1 MNFEKAKKA
10 LRESQ
15 GGRLLLVLV
24 AVLFM
29 LAPDVFG
36 QDDYEISLTQRRMGD
51 EIGVEIWMKS
61 LNSSAA
67 NLGNASVA
75 VTYDTTYLSP
85 VDPSTYDF
93 TVSDSVNY
101 DVNVASP
108 YVALAS
114 EFNNANGYGAMKAQA
129 ANIAGIYVYQLDVV
143 MTLVPSTLGVQ
154 PSTSGRG
161 SLIGRL
167 KFAIRNHASITG
179 TTNTGIGINT
189 STLIGDLRVFDASGN
204 DKESVTNL
212 VTTADFTVRG
222 ISILNP
228 NGPNEA
234 VNRNKSYPSLNVAGY
249 PVYFERSGLI
259 NPTAGSEY
267 GSNVLAYTVNYSTD
281 NGSNW
286 SAEVARIAEA
296 REEYADLTTTQWTYN
311 YSGEVIFSSSETSG
325 YIITQGDGS
334 QLPVVAAYYGGVLRF
349 IWNDDPYF
357 APRSEQA
364 LLQICQL
371 DTDGRTADIDN
382 RTQATGNPCGQS
394 ENSFVLSRLFF
405 LQLDGST
412 TYMRTRDEYSNAT
425 QLTVEAWVNLN
436 SIPSDTTAEPGVVA
450 TGPGPADTN
459 EEGAWILY
467 LSQGKYPAF
476 RCLEIEGRGDN
487 STPYL
492 ATVVSPDSL
501 VTTSDAVPI
510 NANSAHPGNWVHIA
524 ATVANNVVSLYVNGE
539 LMATKTNTNA
549 NNIRMD
555 TKSHPAWVGVNP
567 NGGIAATDYLHAG
580 IKEVRVWRKALT
592 QRQIRTN
599 IPGVV
604 NPATSPPSDIR
615 SALEIYYDLVGTSTD
630 LANATVQNGTNPIY
644 LYDSP
649 SLTATAVT
657 SLNYR
662 PDQGHVKL
670 TSPAT
675 GSGVS
680 NLEDSYFPIRWAA
693 YGVGDNSSATS
704 DDLVVEFS
712 RDGGT
717 QWAVCIDQT
726 TPGDLLDDIEV
737 ESGNG
742 EVLWEAYKHSGTIG
756 NYNELQSVDPAT
768 GAVYN
773 KDVQM
778 RIRGTNANSQQDI
791 SFTTGTFKV
800 APYFSIK
807 NTGESIIVVP
817 SGTTMNLTGGAAFVE
832 AWIRPYRF
840 PTSDEG
846 YFPIINK
853 KDTTTGT
860 GHYALRLLSTGQ
872 LEFEITTSTGTVLSA
887 KSDTT
892 RPIIG
897 PNVDEMDSTWT
908 HVGVFVNLA
917 NGSGS
922 SSVKFY
928 IDGTPH
934 YEGSLTD
941 QLGSDVAVNST
952 NIFPTYIAYEKGA
965 DSALSFI
972 GEIKGVRFWN
982 GAPAGQSITGTEPTD
997 LTNFIRGA
1005 LTVRAEDLTTAYQT
1019 NLVASF
1025 DMNGGSFVA
1034 YDKAYNSTFSTFS
1047 STDSVQAQII
1057 ANNGLSYQG
1066 VEPYVKLVEPIF
1078 DQQVPNTTT
1087 DLLVRWVGFD
1097 YDRDGFTGGNDAT
1110 NQNSDL
1116 EYSTKGGGDVV
1127 FTPFNFTS
1135 SEEEDPTYDPNSF
1148 VPALTSTYKFQGTVP
1163 PLSQFGGDLD
1173 VSLANGNDGT
1183 PPRSSISAT
1192 LRNGKL
1198 RLSGRATINSAAPVS
1213 FGSYSNLRSEGPLF
1227 TITPP
1232 SNFTVRVL
1240 LEGYHQGAV
1249 TGISG
1254 TLGTTY
1260 TANGLRVTLYDDING
1275 APSTQQAQA
1284 ESSQGYSG
1292 TDPLNPIPRGTNGS
1306 EFANAPFVFTAIDD
1320 GSYFVVVEHQNH
1332 LPIMSRYAA
1341 PFKFDGDDISTWAI
1355 SSGWDFQNWTGT
1367 TTDVITEA
1375 NSLTDPPTFGTSYTA
1390 YGYSETD
1397 AGLTNYG
1404 ATGLAY
1410 NDGQTSTS
1418 ATAGVALPAMVAGDV
1433 VKDSKIN
1440 AADRVQVRID
1450 NGGTTLSSDV
1460 TGDGII
1466 NSIDRDIVD
1475 KNNNRTSSIAAIFPA
1490 LSIEAPYNPYEVVS
1504 RQDIALSEIMNQEAK
1519 AFDENGKISEA
1530 LNPSNNKGNV
1540 IQSGGIVYRVTAE
1553 TALVEDDQFVELTMY
1568 IQNEGQEFAPG
1579 NCTFA
1584 VTYDP
1589 NVLIYETLYRIEDNP
1604 WSNLPSLGYIGKVYS
1619 APQSQ
1624 TNNPLPNV
1632 RSIEIDYDGY
1642 TRKLGNNVPYE
1653 KTLLGTLRFKVRD
1666 SNQEIAFEWNQA
1678 TAILRTNGLNVT
1690 KDGIFDVIKSLN
1702 TVETAMILSP
1712 NGGEIWR
1719 AGRYYT
1725 VSWTRPTED
1734 IPVNIELSADG
1745 GTTWEVLSE
1754 GPVSVF
1760 ETEFNLY
1767 APMISSAECLVRL
1780 VDAVTGTEI
1789 DRTDNLFSILPAN
1802 NYIIRPSSSDPIYTG
1817 GTVDVIQWSAD
1828 DPATVRF
1835 EFSPNGEDGWVKVT
1849 ADVNSQSGQVQWTV
1863 PQFINTKNA
1872 VIAMIDINTGEY
1884 LAVSEPFRILA
1895 GALTLTTP
1903 RENSLLM
1910 INAKAAVRWITDN
1923 NVKLFDLEFTPDGG
1937 NLWLPIDNGLNA
1949 LKGSYS
1955 WTVPNI
1961 PYTEIAQ
1968 LRALWNNDPD
1978 MEYSRSPIFTIDG
1991 NTSVTTGGEFTF
2003 YVGDPYP
2010 NPFNDETNIEFTL
2023 PSDVQIYAE
2032 VFNQAGVRVAV
2043 IANGEMFSSGV
2054 HTLSLSGSG
2063 LTTGVYYI
2071 RINAGVDTAIREVI
2085 LAK

>member
-1 MNFEKAKKA
+1 MNFKKAKKA
-10 LRESQ
+10 IRESQ

-29 LAPDVFG
+29 LASDAFG
-36 QDDYEISLTQRRMGD
+36 QNDYEISLTQRRMGD
-51 EIGVEIWMKS
+51 EIGVEIWIKS
-61 LNSSAA
+61 LNSTAV

-75 VTYDTTYLSP
+75 VVYDTTYLAP
-85 VDPSTYDF
+85 VDPGSYDF

-114 EFNNANGYGAMKAQA
+114 AFNNANGYGALKAQA
-129 ANIAGIYVYQLDVV
+129 ANIGGIYVYQLDVV
-143 MTLVPSTLGVQ
+143 MSSVPSTLGVQ

-167 KFAIRNHASITG
+167 KFAIRNHASITS
-179 TTNTGIGINT
+179 TTNTGIDINT
-189 STLIGDLRVFDASGN
+189 STLVGDLRIFDASGN

-212 VTTADFTVRG
+212 ATTADFTVRG

-234 VNRNKSYPSLNVAGY
+234 VNRNKSYPSLSVSGY
-249 PVYFERSGLI
+249 PIYFERSGLI
-259 NPTAGSEY
+259 EPAAGSEY
-267 GSNVLAYTVNYSTD
+267 GSDVLAYTINYSTD

-286 SAEVARIAEA
+286 SAEVARISES
-296 REEYADLTTTQWTYN
+296 REDSTDLTVTQWTYK
-311 YSGEVIFSSSETSG
+311 YSGEVVFSATSG
-325 YIITQGDGS
+325 SRYIITQGDGS
-334 QLPVVAAYYGGVLRF
+334 QLPVVAANYGGVLRF
-349 IWNDDPYF
+349 IWQDDQYF

-371 DTDGRTADIDN
+371 DTAGRTADIDN
-382 RTQATGNPCGQS
+382 RTQGTGNTCGQS
-394 ENSFVLSRLFF
+394 DNSFVLSRLFF
-405 LQLDGST
+405 LQLDGTST
-412 TYMRTRDEYSNAT
+412 YLRTRDEYSNAT

-436 SIPSDTTAEPGVVA
+436 SIPSDTTAEPGIVV
-450 TGPGPADTN
+450 TGPGPADVN
-459 EEGAWILY
+459 EEGAWMLY
-467 LSQGKYPAF
+467 LSEGKYPAF

-487 STPYL
+487 GTPYL
-492 ATVVSPDSL
+492 ATVISPDSL

-510 NANSAHPGNWVHIA
+510 NANSAHPGNWTHIA
-524 ATVANNVVSLYVNGE
+524 ATVENNVVSLYVNGE

-555 TKSHPAWVGVNP
+555 TKSHPVWVGVNP
-567 NGGIAATDYLHAG
+567 TGGISATDYLHAG
-580 IKEVRVWRKALT
+580 VKEVRVWRKALT

-604 NPATSPPSDIR
+604 NPATASSSDIR
-615 SALEIYYDLVGTSTD
+615 SALEIYYDLVGTSSD
-630 LANATVQNGTNPIY
+630 LANAAIQNGTNPIY

-649 SLTATAVT
+649 DLTATAVST
-657 SLNYR
+657 LSYR

-670 TSPAT
+670 TSPST
-675 GSGVS
+675 GSGVT
-680 NLEDSYFPIRWAA
+680 NLENKYFPIRWAA
-693 YGVGDNSSATS
+693 YGVGDNTTGTSA
-704 DDLVVEFS
+704 DLVVEFS

-717 QWAVCIDQT
+717 QWAVCIDDD
-726 TPGDLLDDIEV
+726 PVGNLLDDVEV
-737 ESGNG
+737 ENGNG
-742 EVLWEAYKHSGTIG
+742 QVMWEPYKHAGIIG
-756 NYNELQSVDPAT
+756 AYNELQAVDPGN

-773 KDVQM
+773 KDVLM
-778 RIRGTNANSQQDI
+778 RIRGTNAHSQQDI

-817 SGTTMNLTGGAAFVE
+817 SSTTMNLTGGAAFVE

-840 PTSDEG
+840 PTADEG

-860 GHYALRLLSTGQ
+860 GHYAFRLLSTGQ

-922 SSVKFY
+922 SSVIFY

-934 YEGSLTD
+934 YEGTLTS
-941 QLGSDVAVNST
+941 QFGSDVAVNST
-952 NIFPTYIAYEKGA
+952 NTYPTYIAYEKGA

-982 GAPAGQSITGTEPTD
+982 GAPAGQSFTGTEPTA

-1005 LTVRAEDLTTAYQT
+1005 MTVRAEDLSTAYQT

-1034 YDKAYNSTFSTFS
+1034 YDKPYNSTFSTFS

-1057 ANNGLSYQG
+1057 ANNGLSYEG
-1066 VEPYVKLVEPIF
+1066 VEPYIKLVEPVF

-1097 YDRDGFTGGNDAT
+1097 YDRDGFTGGNSAT
-1110 NQNSDL
+1110 SQPSDL
-1116 EYSTKGGGDVV
+1116 EYSTKGGGDID
-1127 FTPFNFTS
+1127 FTPFNVTS
-1135 SEEEDPTYDPNSF
+1135 SIYDDNTYDPNSF
-1148 VPALTSTYKFQGTVP
+1148 IPALTNTYKFQGTAP

-1183 PPRSSISAT
+1183 PPRTSISAT

-1213 FGSYSNLRSEGPLF
+1213 FASYSNLRSEGPLF

-1249 TGISG
+1249 TGITG

-1260 TANGLRVTLYDDING
+1260 ATNGLRVTLYDDVNG
-1275 APSTQQAQA
+1275 APSAQQAQA
-1284 ESSQGYSG
+1284 ESSQGYSA
-1292 TDPLNPIPRGTNGS
+1292 TDPLNLPRGTNGS
-1306 EFANAPFVFTAIDD
+1306 EFANVPFVFTAIDD
-1320 GSYFVVVEHQNH
+1320 GSYFVVVEHPNH

-1375 NSLTDPPTFGTSYTA
+1375 NSLTDPPNFGTSYTA

-1397 AGLTNYG
+1397 PGLTDYG

-1410 NDGQTSTS
+1410 NDGQTSSS
-1418 ATAGVALPAMVAGDV
+1418 ATSGIALPAMVAGDV
-1433 VKDSKIN
+1433 VKDGKIN
-1440 AADRVQVRID
+1440 AADRVQVRVD

-1475 KNNNRTSSIAAIFPA
+1475 KNNNRTSSIADIFPT
-1490 LSIEAPYNPYEVVS
+1490 LSIEAPYDPYEVVS
-1504 RQDIALSEIMNQEAK
+1504 RKDIALSEIMNIQAK
-1519 AFDENGKISEA
+1519 QFDENGKISEA
-1530 LNPSNNKGNV
+1530 LNNVNKKGNM
-1540 IQSGGIVYRVTAE
+1540 IQSGGIMYRVSAE
-1553 TALVEDDQFVELTMY
+1553 AALVEEDQFVELTMY

-1589 NVLIYETLYRIEDNP
+1589 NVLIYETLYNIEDNP

-1653 KTLLGTLRFKVRD
+1653 KTLMGTLRFKVRD
-1666 SNQEIAFEWNQA
+1666 SNKEIAFDWNKA
-1678 TAILRTNGLNVT
+1678 TAILRTDGLNVT
-1690 KDGIFDVIKSLN
+1690 GDGIFDIIKSLN

-1719 AGRYYT
+1719 AGRLYT
-1725 VSWTRPTED
+1725 ISWTRPTD
-1734 IPVNIELSADG
+1734 DLPVNIERSIDG
-1745 GTTWEVLSE
+1745 GITWEVISE
-1754 GPVSVF
+1754 KPVSIF
-1760 ETEFNLY
+1760 DTEFDWFTPL
-1767 APMISSAECLVRL
+1767 ISSAECLVRI
-1780 VDAVTGTEI
+1780 VDATTGTEI

-1802 NYIIRPSSSDPIYTG
+1802 NYITRPSSSDAVYTG

-1872 VIAMIDINTGEY
+1872 VVAMIDIKTGEY

-1895 GALTLTTP
+1895 GALTLITP
-1903 RENSLLM
+1903 RESSVLA
-1910 INAKAAVRWITDN
+1910 INQKTPVRWLTDN
-1923 NVKLFDLEFTPDGG
+1923 NVKRFDLEFTPDGG

-1955 WTVPNI
+1955 WTVPNV
-1961 PYTEIAQ
+1961 PYTETAQ

-1991 NTSVTTGGEFTF
+1991 NTSVKTGGE
-2003 YVGDPYP
+2003 YVFNVDRPYP
-2010 NPFNDETNIEFTL
+2010 NPFNNETNIEFTL
-2023 PSDVQIYAE
+2023 PADVQVYAE
-2032 VFNQAGVRVAV
+2032 VFNQAGVRVV
-2043 IANGEMFSSGV
+2043 TIANGEMFSSGT
-2054 HTLSLSGSG
+2054 HILSLSGSG
-2063 LTTGVYYI
+2063 LSTGVYYI